1 LISNKP
7 YKKSE
12 RKPTLACQSL
22 YTLAVIYP
30 DVKEIVESTK
40 LKRNDNLFFHVK
52 SENHKEA
59 SSSELV
65 FLL

>member
-1 LISNKP
+1 
-7 YKKSE
+7 
-12 RKPTLACQSL
+12 LACQSL

-40 LKRNDNLFFHVK
+40 LKRNDNLLFHVK